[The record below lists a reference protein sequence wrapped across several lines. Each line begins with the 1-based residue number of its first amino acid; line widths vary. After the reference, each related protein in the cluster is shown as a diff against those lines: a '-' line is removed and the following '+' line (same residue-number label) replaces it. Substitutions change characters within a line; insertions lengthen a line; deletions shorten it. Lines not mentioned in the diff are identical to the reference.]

1 MQIAVT
7 PEPDSWVVI
16 PEFPPPGWARTEAQ
30 SRSRLLD
37 MTGPQWRSAFENL
50 LEELRRTERGTS
62 LARLLHVGE
71 GGHQIFAVD
80 LSLVTAHDDGS
91 KEGRHATQ
99 RRLIADLLP
108 TTVQPQRL
116 RPAPTMAGFQAVS
129 DSTDAGT
136 TSRPSAVVVLRMAG
150 LPTVPVDLVMRAWKA
165 TPTVVASAL
174 DDVVALGGAVA
185 PVDAI
190 PRPAGN

>member
-1 MQIAVT
+1 MQIAVI
-7 PEPDSWVVI
+7 PDPDCWVVI

-30 SRSRLLD
+30 ARSRLLD

-62 LARLLHVGE
+62 LARLLHVGA

-80 LSLVTAHDDGS
+80 LSLVRAQDDGT
-91 KEGRHATQ
+91 KEGRRATQ
-99 RRLIADLLP
+99 RRLLFDLLP
-108 TTVQPQRL
+108 ETVQPQRL
-116 RPAPTMAGFQAVS
+116 RPAPRMAGFQAVS
-129 DSTDAGT
+129 DSPDPGT
-136 TSRPSAVVVLRMAG
+136 TNRPSAVVVLRMAG
-150 LPTVPVDLVMRAWKA
+150 LPTVPVDLVIRAWKA
-165 TPTVVASAL
+165 TPEVVASAL

-190 PRPAGN
+190 AGPGGR